1 MESYKDITI
10 KMEDPMSYFDN
21 FPVISNS
28 FTGLVSDYNFAV
40 EGKNNSI
47 NSSLGFMELLGVQDF
62 CSTSVF
68 DVNSITTNLD
78 QLLPKEEKYHIEP
91 AVSISEEVKPSPAAE
106 SKKKITVAAH
116 ESSNNILN
124 TPSTPNSS
132 SISSET
138 NEGHAQDAEG
148 EVAEEQIT
156 KTKLQLKA
164 KKTVNQKKQ
173 REPRIAFMT
182 KSEVDFLED
191 GYRWRKYGQKT
202 VKNSS
207 FPRNYYRCTS
217 ASCNVKKRVERCFND
232 PSIVVTTYEG
242 KHTHPSPMNMN
253 MNMINMPRPTLFPT
267 RVFPLPAPTATFPLQ
282 MPFHINQSAQPH
294 FNDLTTPL
302 ASNLDH
308 AALVAHGRRFCSAPP
323 SVEIMRD
330 QGLLQDLMS
339 SRVVE
344 EDYR

>member
-1 MESYKDITI
+1 MESYRDIAI

-62 CSTSVF
+62 SSASVF
-68 DVNSITTNLD
+68 DATNLD
-78 QLLPKEEKYHIEP
+78 KLLPKEEKYHIEP
-91 AVSISEEVKPSPAAE
+91 AVSTAADE
-106 SKKKITVAAH
+106 SQNKLTVAADH
-116 ESSNNILN
+116 ESSNIFN

-148 EVAEEQIT
+148 EVAEKEQT
-156 KTKLQLKA
+156 KTKQHRLKA
-164 KKTVNQKKQ
+164 KKTVSQKKK

-253 MNMINMPRPTLFPT
+253 MINMPRPTLFPT
-267 RVFPLPAPTATFPLQ
+267 RVFPSPAPTATFPLQ
-282 MPFHINQSAQPH
+282 MPFPINQFAQPH
-294 FNDLTTPL
+294 FNDLTTSL

-308 AALVAHGRRFCSAPP
+308 AALVAHGRRFCSTP
-323 SVEIMRD
+323 SAAEIMRD
-330 QGLLQDLMS
+330 QGFLQDLMS